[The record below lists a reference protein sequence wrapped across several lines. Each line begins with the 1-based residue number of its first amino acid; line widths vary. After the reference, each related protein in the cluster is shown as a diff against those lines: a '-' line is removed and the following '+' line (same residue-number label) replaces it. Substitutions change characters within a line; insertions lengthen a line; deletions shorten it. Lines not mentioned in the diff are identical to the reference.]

1 MKPSLFWCY
10 SVIILHY
17 SVRTHACSVTKSCLI
32 LYDSMDCSLPGSY
45 NSRQEY
51 YSILS
56 FSSPGDLPDSG
67 IEPLNSWK
75 TLYHRTIWEVPLLR
89 QLHRYY
95 GSLHFRTT
103 SLDDAGWE
111 TQKPMTILRI
121 YRLWHHLS
129 NKLPGLSSLA
139 RLSLSYFRI
148 LCIVSSH
155 DTEMRESRFNWTFST
170 GCLGLVH
177 WHDPEGW
184 YGEGGGRRVQDGGFM
199 LIYGKTNTI
208 L

>member
-139 RLSLSYFRI
+139 RLCLSYFRI
-148 LCIVSSH
+148 LWGYVAARQRDERTTVKLNVS
-155 DTEMRESRFNWTFST
+155 ELREGNTPLRS
-170 GCLGLVH
+170 
-177 WHDPEGW
+177 W
-184 YGEGGGRRVQDGGFM
+184 YDESFYVRMFCSE
-199 LIYGKTNTI
+199 KS
-208 L
+208 